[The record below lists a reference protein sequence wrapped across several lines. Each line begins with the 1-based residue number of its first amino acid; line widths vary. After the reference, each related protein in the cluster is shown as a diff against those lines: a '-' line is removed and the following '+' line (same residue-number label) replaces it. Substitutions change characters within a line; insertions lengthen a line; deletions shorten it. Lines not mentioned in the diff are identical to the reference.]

1 MELDLNPNWLS
12 NLGPLPWTSVCSSK
26 MEAVTCLH
34 EGLGAVTKLQLEGM
48 RTRTS
53 QSTWVGSRPHLQ
65 GLDTRSSFLQVAH
78 TATVYR
84 CVEAPVKCYYTR
96 KTQASA
102 YSGSLSQTE
111 SYENHQGGKKRA
123 VGSQAVRSSSW
134 LWFTIHRYW
143 MSSLTS
149 ESLSEPCQ
157 GGSPGQRSR
166 LTPLDTGSLSS
177 VCLQGRG
184 GDREPVPKPCE

>member
-1 MELDLNPNWLS
+1 MERRPRLELDLNPGFSPNWLS
-12 NLGPLPWTSVCSSK
+12 NLGPLPWTWVCSSK

-34 EGLGAVTKLQLEGM
+34 EGLGAGTKLQPEGM

-53 QSTWVGSRPHLQ
+53 HSAWVGSRPHLQ

-84 CVEAPVKCYYTR
+84 YEEAPGKCYDIR

-111 SYENHQGGKKRA
+111 SYENCQGGKKRA
-123 VGSQAVRSSSW
+123 VRSQAV
-134 LWFTIHRYW
+134 
-143 MSSLTS
+143 
-149 ESLSEPCQ
+149 
-157 GGSPGQRSR
+157 
-166 LTPLDTGSLSS
+166 
-177 VCLQGRG
+177 
-184 GDREPVPKPCE
+184 